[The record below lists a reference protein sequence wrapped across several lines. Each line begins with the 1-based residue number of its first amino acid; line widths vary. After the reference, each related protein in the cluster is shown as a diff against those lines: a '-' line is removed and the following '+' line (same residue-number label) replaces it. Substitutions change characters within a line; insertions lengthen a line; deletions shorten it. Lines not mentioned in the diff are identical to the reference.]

1 MKTNIIIAVLAF
13 VSSLVLH
20 YDFGLSLGL
29 SLLVFFVGWPVVEF
43 IVTFDEGRNG
53 GWSLPDGT
61 LRPPWLRARFW
72 GRIVLGL
79 VLGAAGFA
87 IDAAKIS

>member
-29 SLLVFFVGWPVVEF
+29 SLLVFFVGWLVVEF
-43 IVTFDEGRNG
+43 IVTTSTSDSR
-53 GWSLPDGT
+53 L
-61 LRPPWLRARFW
+61 
-72 GRIVLGL
+72 
-79 VLGAAGFA
+79 
-87 IDAAKIS
+87 